1 MREPSRPP
9 TTAQP
14 VAALTVTEATAR
26 RASWPMTVEASGAI
40 APWQEASIGTQIG
53 GYQLIDVRVNVGDRV
68 RKGQVLARLDPALLK
83 ADEAQLRASYDQAEA
98 NRQRAL
104 SLQASGGVSDQ
115 DVLQY
120 VTQARTAAAALAAK
134 RLKLR
139 YTSVGAP
146 RTDERRGGKEG
157 VRTG

>member
-68 RKGQVLARLDPALLK
+68 RKGQVLARLDPALLN
-83 ADEAQLRASYDQAEA
+83 AEEAPDRKSVVEGKSVSVRVALGGRRIFQKH
-98 NRQRAL
+98 RQNH
-104 SLQASGGVSDQ
+104 
-115 DVLQY
+115 
-120 VTQARTAAAALAAK
+120 TN
-134 RLKLR
+134 
-139 YTSVGAP
+139 
-146 RTDERRGGKEG
+146 
-157 VRTG
+157 